1 MTREEKYQI
10 SGAKIVVGRLDPIL
24 ESPDDVKYL
33 EDLYDALL
41 KFFKSRFVNSDQ
53 FDVWR
58 QRYVD

>member
-24 ESPDDVKYL
+24 ENTDDVKYL
-33 EDLYDALL
+33 EALYEALL
-41 KFFKSRFVNSDQ
+41 KFFKARFVNQQS
-53 FDVWR
+53 FDIWR